1 VIYDTFIFFN
11 ELELLEI
18 RLHELAQVVD
28 RFVLVEATRTIR
40 AKPKPLYFAENQQAF
55 RAFRDKLVHIVVE
68 DMPEAD
74 DPSRLERFQR
84 DCARRALTACKP
96 DDIILLSDADEIPR
110 AETVREAARAH
121 RFRRGPV
128 VQAWHHLLKQR
139 PVFRTFRNVFKK
151 WHPFVKVFEQHYH
164 IFFLNCV
171 REGNPWP
178 GTRMI
183 HYRDWSTGGD
193 MRHWKGARI
202 KNGGWHFTWM
212 GGADRIDSKLRSF
225 SHPELDTPEFRV
237 RLNDA
242 LQEQKHFGG
251 QRGRLR
257 FEKIDGSYPSYLQQH
272 PERFSDWIHK
282 LQSPLPIPCGEG
294 RGER

>member
-11 ELELLEI
+11 ELELLEL
-18 RLHELAQVVD
+18 RLHELAPVVVK
-28 RFVLVEATRTIR
+28 FVLVEATRTIR
-40 AKPKPLYFAENQQAF
+40 AKPKPLYFAENQHAF
-55 RAFRDKLVHIVVE
+55 RAFRDKLAHVVVE
-68 DMPEAD
+68 DMPEVD

-84 DCARRALTACKP
+84 DCARRALTACQP

-110 AETVREAARAH
+110 ADTLREAARTFP
-121 RFRRGPV
+121 FRRGTAAS
-128 VQAWHHLLKQR
+128 AWHSLLKQR
-139 PVFRTFRNVFKK
+139 LIYRTFRNIFKK
-151 WHPFVKVFEQHYH
+151 WHPFVRVFQQQYRV
-164 IFFLNCV
+164 FFLNCM
-171 REGNPWP
+171 RGGNLWD

-212 GGADRIDSKLRSF
+212 GGPDRIESKLRSF

-237 RLNDA
+237 RLNEA

-251 QRGRLR
+251 QRAHLR
-257 FEKIDGSYPSYLQQH
+257 FEKIDGSYPAYLQQH
-272 PERFSDWIHK
+272 PERFKD
-282 LQSPLPIPCGEG
+282 LLREP
-294 RGER
+294 